1 MNMLYRI
8 AKQNRIYYRK
18 RNLLIG
24 IAIFLASFLIF
35 FISSFAA
42 VFQQESYASIN
53 AFNPNWQGQYQH
65 VPTELADKLA
75 SHPDTGEWGLF
86 AEMAFTELPAQ
97 KYVYYYCMSDDARD
111 MLRLKLAQGH
121 MPEAENEI
129 ALTPEA
135 ARQLGKSVKVGDPIS
150 LSYQVLRNGKA
161 DYSQQKE
168 FIVSG
173 ILEDTEDSAGQ
184 AFTALISNKLLEGE
198 LPSGQVSY
206 TFLFRIS
213 NRDISSTS
221 EAENIIKN
229 LAAEYQISEENI
241 RINSYNLAA
250 NYTDPNMI
258 LIISII
264 ICTVALAGIIT
275 IYSIYYVRIQERIQE
290 FGRLKAI
297 GMTQKEL
304 RRIVFLEG
312 IESAK
317 KAAPLGILTGL
328 AAEIAALLILH
339 ANSLDYFQE
348 ILPWLSI
355 PKLII
360 LHIGTAALSLG
371 TAFLMMYI
379 SMKKPMRTAAKITET
394 EALRYPAYQN
404 RGTLRKKARISRKRI
419 HIFYLVRNHLGRYKT
434 RSLLTILSMS
444 ATGILA
450 IIVATVL
457 SCTDA
462 RLYADDLCHGQ
473 YMIGEQIEFR
483 NAEHPERKWENV
495 IQDNPL
501 TDDLLQK
508 IKEING
514 VREISVFD
522 SIFAEIPEI
531 SDKFEILGVPEENK
545 SFLMDR
551 ITQGS
556 VSYEALKSGEQ
567 VIVDEHAAKWYFHGS
582 LNIGDT
588 ITYVVDTGNG
598 TPLTKKAKIAAFG
611 DYPLAFPK
619 ILMASDAFKGICPAN
634 CHSGCS
640 VWGDEDYNKETENQ
654 IKMIIEEEPLL
665 QLSTWQEYYELEQ
678 ETTRDVTALCCIFLG
693 FLGGICIMN
702 MINTMISS
710 VQQRKREIGILQ
722 AVGMTDRQLS
732 GMLQLEGGLY
742 ILGTLFTTIAC
753 GSLLSWPVFLWAKD
767 HGILGIRK
775 YEFPFMAVCIII
787 VILIILEILL
797 AAFLAHSAR
806 KDSIIDRIRL

>member
-184 AFTALISNKLLEGE
+184 AFTALISNKLLERE

-317 KAAPLGILTGL
+317 KPPL
-328 AAEIAALLILH
+328 
-339 ANSLDYFQE
+339 
-348 ILPWLSI
+348 
-355 PKLII
+355 
-360 LHIGTAALSLG
+360 
-371 TAFLMMYI
+371 
-379 SMKKPMRTAAKITET
+379 
-394 EALRYPAYQN
+394 
-404 RGTLRKKARISRKRI
+404 
-419 HIFYLVRNHLGRYKT
+419 
-434 RSLLTILSMS
+434 
-444 ATGILA
+444 
-450 IIVATVL
+450 
-457 SCTDA
+457 
-462 RLYADDLCHGQ
+462 
-473 YMIGEQIEFR
+473 
-483 NAEHPERKWENV
+483 
-495 IQDNPL
+495 
-501 TDDLLQK
+501 
-508 IKEING
+508 
-514 VREISVFD
+514 
-522 SIFAEIPEI
+522 
-531 SDKFEILGVPEENK
+531 
-545 SFLMDR
+545 
-551 ITQGS
+551 
-556 VSYEALKSGEQ
+556 
-567 VIVDEHAAKWYFHGS
+567 
-582 LNIGDT
+582 
-588 ITYVVDTGNG
+588 
-598 TPLTKKAKIAAFG
+598 
-611 DYPLAFPK
+611 
-619 ILMASDAFKGICPAN
+619 
-634 CHSGCS
+634 
-640 VWGDEDYNKETENQ
+640 
-654 IKMIIEEEPLL
+654 
-665 QLSTWQEYYELEQ
+665 
-678 ETTRDVTALCCIFLG
+678 
-693 FLGGICIMN
+693 
-702 MINTMISS
+702 
-710 VQQRKREIGILQ
+710 
-722 AVGMTDRQLS
+722 
-732 GMLQLEGGLY
+732 
-742 ILGTLFTTIAC
+742 
-753 GSLLSWPVFLWAKD
+753 
-767 HGILGIRK
+767 
-775 YEFPFMAVCIII
+775 
-787 VILIILEILL
+787 
-797 AAFLAHSAR
+797 
-806 KDSIIDRIRL
+806 